1 MGHALHSLYF
11 LIFPLVFVFAIFNL
25 GHLLV
30 GKAVFNH
37 PIARHTYSLFGL
49 IGTPTH
55 ELSHLVMALLFGHKI
70 TGVKLFSW
78 RTKAYVRHSYNASS
92 SFQVMGNFFIAIA
105 PFMTSIA
112 LVHYLAFRSLNFTI
126 DLSVDPFIVFGNA
139 LTLAPEL
146 LLMFAKSTEWWQFA
160 LAIMLSFYCVPS
172 NTDFSNALRSALLSV
187 PVFLIMA
194 FVGTMVFVD
203 MGQIVGT
210 VLFMGLLSSITSVI
224 WWFLL
229 FGLTFIPTR
238 SMNH

>member
-1 MGHALHSLYF
+1 
-11 LIFPLVFVFAIFNL
+11 
-25 GHLLV
+25 
-30 GKAVFNH
+30 
-37 PIARHTYSLFGL
+37 
-49 IGTPTH
+49 
-55 ELSHLVMALLFGHKI
+55 
-70 TGVKLFSW
+70 
-78 RTKAYVRHSYNASS
+78 
-92 SFQVMGNFFIAIA
+92 
-105 PFMTSIA
+105 MTSVG
-112 LVHYLAFRSLNFTI
+112 LVHYLAFRSLNFNI

-160 LAIMLSFYCVPS
+160 LTIMLSFYCVPS
-172 NTDFSNALRSALLSV
+172 NTDFSNALRSALLSL

-194 FVGTMVFVD
+194 FVGTMVFFD

-210 VLFMGLLSSITSVI
+210 ILFMGLLSSITSVI